1 MLHKKTGSTATLH
14 KFREL
19 LKKTAETDALPN
31 YRILY
36 DSESEQAL
44 FYTKNAQL
52 LAHHSSKDSGY

>member
-19 LKKTAETDALPN
+19 LKKTAETDALPD

-36 DSESEQAL
+36 DSENEQVV
-44 FYTKNAQL
+44 FYTKDAQ
-52 LAHHSSKDSGY
+52 